1 MYKKQAISVSLMGR
15 GIPRRRLA
23 LFVASLLLLC
33 LPLFALD
40 RAYPPDTAALRDL
53 SVQIDDRHGR
63 PLAAFLNHGDKFRL
77 PTAAEEVSPL
87 FVKLLLA
94 YEDRRFYSH
103 PGVDPLAALRA
114 VGQNLAAGRVV
125 SGASTL
131 TMQAARLLHPGPRG
145 WRAKLSQTLRALQL
159 EARYDKR
166 TILSFYLTLAP
177 YGGNVEGVRAA
188 AWTWFGKGAEALSPG
203 EAALLAA
210 LPRAP
215 EALRPDRA
223 DPADLK
229 AARDMVIDRAEA
241 LGALNPSLAAEARAE
256 PLPNLRRPPPMA
268 APHAARRLAATV
280 KGGEAVRAALDPAL
294 QAATEKLLRDA
305 MAEQGRH
312 VGAAA
317 LIVENRS
324 RKVRAY
330 VGAPD
335 AADAERLGAVDM
347 VQAAR
352 SPGSTLKPFVY
363 GAAFTLGLLHPE
375 TLVAVVSTR
384 VGAYAP
390 QNFDRGFH
398 GDLTVAEALQRSLN
412 VPAVLALQKVG
423 PQRFVDG
430 AQAAGARLI
439 LPKGDAAPG
448 LPVALG
454 GVGVSLW
461 DMTQLYAALADGG
474 RPARLT
480 LREDAEDANAAPLK
494 QAPLLSA
501 QAARAVL
508 RILEGAPPPDGR
520 TFGAQSALAGGGAE
534 DRHQLRLSRRL
545 GVRRF
550 RHPHGGGV
558 GRPGGRHA
566 DAGAL
571 WRRRRRPVGLWIV
584 RLAAG
589 PGIAAVRR
597 RRPAGLGG
605 RPRRHAAP
613 RISRSRRRPGLARPV
628 AAGVPHPRHCRR
640 TARRRAFDAGGARR
654 QAAAALA
661 GGRPALAARRR
672 LGAHRPV
679 EPRRAGRGAS
689 DGGGRFRRRGV
700 GAGGGGGGA
709 MMQDAPRRRYPPKRT
724 AADPSPRQL
733 QLPTT

>member
-375 TLVAVVSTR
+375 TLVADVSTR
-384 VGAYAP
+384 FGAYAP

-480 LREDAEDANAAPLK
+480 LREDAEDANAAPIK

-520 TFGAQSALAGGGAE
+520 TFGAQSALAGRVALKTGTSFGFRDAWAFGVSATHTVGVWVGRADGTPTPGRYGAVAAAPLVYGLFDLLPVPE
-534 DRHQLRLSRRL
+534 SPPSGVGALPGWEAAPAAMLRRASAGPAAALVSRDPLRL
-545 GVRRF
+545 VF
-550 RHPHGGGV
+550 PT
-558 GRPGGRHA
+558 
-566 DAGAL
+566 
-571 WRRRRRPVGLWIV
+571 
-584 RLAAG
+584 
-589 PGIAAVRR
+589 PGIVAERR
-597 RRPAGLGG
+597 DGAPLMLEARGGKRPLLWLVDGQPL
-605 RPRRHAAP
+605 PR
-613 RISRSRRRPGLARPV
+613 
-628 AAGVPHPRHCRR
+628 
-640 TARRRAFDAGGARR
+640 
-654 QAAAALA
+654 AAALA
-661 GGRPALAARRR
+661 RTAQWNPAGPGVARVTVVDA
-672 LGAHRPV
+672 LGAAASALV
-679 EPRRAGRGAS
+679 EVVEAR
-689 DGGGRFRRRGV
+689 
-700 GAGGGGGGA
+700 
-709 MMQDAPRRRYPPKRT
+709 
-724 AADPSPRQL
+724 
-733 QLPTT
+733 

>member
-1 MYKKQAISVSLMGR
+1 MYKKQAISVGLMGR
-15 GIPRRRLA
+15 GIPRRRCVA
-23 LFVASLLLLC
+23 LFVTPLLLLC
-33 LPLFALD
+33 LALFALD

-53 SVQIDDRHGR
+53 SAQIDDRNGQ

-77 PTAAEEVSPL
+77 PAAAEDVSPL

-145 WRAKLSQTLRALQL
+145 WRAKLNQTLRALQL

-188 AWTWFGKGAEALSPG
+188 AWTWFGKGADALTPG

-223 DPADLK
+223 DPADMK

-241 LGALNPSLAAEARAE
+241 LGALSSGLAAEARAE

-268 APHAARRLAATV
+268 APHAARRLAATA
-280 KGGEAVRAALDPAL
+280 KGGGAVRATLDPAL
-294 QAATEKLLRDA
+294 QVATEKLLRDA

-347 VQAAR
+347 AQAAR

-375 TLVAVVSTR
+375 TLVADVSTR
-384 VGAYAP
+384 FGAYAP

-398 GDLTVAEALQRSLN
+398 GDMTVAEALQRSLN

-461 DMTQLYAALADGG
+461 DMTQLYVALADGG
-474 RPARLT
+474 RPARLI
-480 LREDAEDANAAPLK
+480 LREDAGADAAPLTP
-494 QAPLLSA
+494 APLLSA
-501 QAARAVL
+501 EAARAVL

-520 TFGAQSALAGGGAE
+520 TFGAQSALAGRVALKTGTSFGFRDAWAFGISATHTVGVWVGRADGTPTPGRYGAVAAAPLVYGLFDLLPVPE
-534 DRHQLRLSRRL
+534 SPPSGVGALPGWEAAPAAMLRRASAGPAAALVSRDPLRLVFPTPGIVAERRDGAPL
-545 GVRRF
+545 VLEAR
-550 RHPHGGGV
+550 GGK
-558 GRPGGRHA
+558 RPL
-566 DAGAL
+566 L
-571 WRRRRRPVGLWIV
+571 WLVDGQPLPRAPP
-584 RLAAG
+584 LARTAQWNPAG
-589 PGIAAVRR
+589 PGVARVTVMDA
-597 RRPAGLGG
+597 LG
-605 RPRRHAAP
+605 
-613 RISRSRRRPGLARPV
+613 
-628 AAGVPHPRHCRR
+628 
-640 TARRRAFDAGGARR
+640 
-654 QAAAALA
+654 AAASAV
-661 GGRPALAARRR
+661 
-672 LGAHRPV
+672 V
-679 EPRRAGRGAS
+679 EVR
-689 DGGGRFRRRGV
+689 
-700 GAGGGGGGA
+700 
-709 MMQDAPRRRYPPKRT
+709 
-724 AADPSPRQL
+724 
-733 QLPTT
+733 